1 MGRCVCSYCFLFS
14 DSYSKMMIIGNCS
27 VHAIIIRHNT
37 FLEIMGGGGRHISNI
52 ENVANERKSLK
63 FHPYR
68 SHTIYISWLRK
79 KNKRIQRK
87 TCHESEKMYE
97 EKKRRTRDPNI
108 LVPGVFRLR
117 SKRQLYI
124 AYVTGVLRCHNVREC
139 TYTGRCN
146 RLAIFQAVK

>member
-1 MGRCVCSYCFLFS
+1 MNRCVCSYRFLFS
-14 DSYSKMMIIGNCS
+14 DSYSKMMMIIGNCS

-79 KNKRIQRK
+79 KTREYKEKPATSQRK
-87 TCHESEKMYE
+87 CM
-97 EKKRRTRDPNI
+97 KKKKEG
-108 LVPGVFRLR
+108 PGIQTFWSPEFFVFDQKD
-117 SKRQLYI
+117 SF
-124 AYVTGVLRCHNVREC
+124 T
-139 TYTGRCN
+139 
-146 RLAIFQAVK
+146 